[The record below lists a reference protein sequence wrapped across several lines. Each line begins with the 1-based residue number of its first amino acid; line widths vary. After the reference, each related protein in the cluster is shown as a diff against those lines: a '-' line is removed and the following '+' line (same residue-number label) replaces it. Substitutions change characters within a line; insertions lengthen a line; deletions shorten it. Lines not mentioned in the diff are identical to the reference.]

1 MYICI
6 YNIHH
11 IYTYT
16 HTYTHIIYM
25 YIIYTYIIN
34 IHIYDNSTKR
44 IKLCGVKFLYFAGIK
59 LVLIR
64 SRLWSY
70 IDELKQNKIMH
81 IIIPRVTIKNVTGK
95 IYRKKTFQHGT
106 LTIYTK

>member
-1 MYICI
+1 MYNVYTPPI
-6 YNIHH
+6 YIYTHH
-11 IYTYT
+11 IYD
-16 HTYTHIIYM
+16 M

-34 IHIYDNSTKR
+34 IHIYDKNNTKR
-44 IKLCGVKFLYFAGIK
+44 MKLCGVQFLYFAGIK
-59 LVLIR
+59 LVLSR

-81 IIIPRVTIKNVTGK
+81 IVIPRVTIKNVTEK
-95 IYRKKTFQHGT
+95 IYRKKGFQHGT